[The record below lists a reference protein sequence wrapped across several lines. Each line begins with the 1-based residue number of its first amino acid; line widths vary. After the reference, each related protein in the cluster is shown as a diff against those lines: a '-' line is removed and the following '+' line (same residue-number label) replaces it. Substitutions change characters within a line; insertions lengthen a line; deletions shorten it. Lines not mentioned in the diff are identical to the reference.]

1 MEGRSVLNV
10 NTQEYR
16 FEISKLDH
24 TKASIKAQL
33 EALELSHMAKAD
45 EIVALKR
52 ELREES
58 NHQVGDLYSA
68 DGFADFVEMSQF
80 SNPITQ
86 KVDEYEKEIE
96 RIDILE
102 KMLNSPYFARLGFKY
117 EDEAEFED
125 VYIGRASVMDDATK
139 HFEVYDWRAPIASLY
154 YRFGTGKV
162 HYDAPMGKIDGEVN
176 LKRQFEIKQG
186 HLNYFFD
193 AEVGILDEFLRRLL
207 SQNASP
213 KMKTIVETIQM
224 DQDVIIRDLK
234 KDLII
239 VQGVAGSGKTSV
251 ALHRVA
257 YLMYHGLSYP
267 LSPNNIVILSPNTLF
282 EQSIS
287 NVLPELGEKNVASYT
302 FEELFPFGALKGHL
316 QTKNQYLESILS
328 PEKRFSIP
336 LMKSSMA
343 FKGSSPYVGI
353 MKALVTDINK
363 IVKAM
368 ERVYNRDKIIE
379 RTLTEQYKKMY
390 SDRSY
395 FKKLAKESML
405 PEDIDAII
413 SYTDAHLSKDR
424 TLYEDAIALNYCYL
438 LLLGGSE
445 MSHIRHIHLI
455 KQVVIDEAQDYSEI
469 QFEILNLLFPRA
481 RFTVLGDINQTI
493 GKQESL
499 ALYERFMTILDK
511 SNASLVTLN
520 KSFRNTSEI
529 LAFSTQFLQ
538 EEAEIQSFNRSGEAP
553 SVISAEHSDALNQK
567 ILEEIQYS
575 KEKQYQSIAL
585 ICKNAKDAA
594 QLYESLKSKIDIK
607 LIDEECLTEAKGTFI
622 IPITLSKGLE
632 FDAVLIYGVD
642 ATRYHSE
649 EDKRL
654 LYIASTRA
662 LHRLNLFYH
671 GKRSP
676 LL

>member
-1 MEGRSVLNV
+1 LNV
-10 NTQEYR
+10 NSQEKH
-16 FEISKLDH
+16 FEMSKLDH
-24 TKASIKAQL
+24 TKTIIEKQL
-33 EALELSHMAKAD
+33 VALQLSHSTKAE
-45 EIVALKR
+45 EIIALKR
-52 ELREES
+52 ELREEG

-80 SNPITQ
+80 ANPISQ
-86 KVDEYEKEIE
+86 KIDEFEKEIE
-96 RIDILE
+96 RIDNLE
-102 KMLNSPYFARLGFKY
+102 KMLKSPYFARLGFKY
-117 EDEAEFED
+117 EDEATFED
-125 VYIGRASVMDDATK
+125 VYIGRSSVMDDETNQ
-139 HFEVYDWRAPIASLY
+139 FVVYDWRAPIASIY

-162 HYDAPMGKIDGEVN
+162 HYEAPMGKIDGEVN
-176 LKRQFEIKQG
+176 LKRQFEIKNG
-186 HLNYFFD
+186 DLNYFFD

-234 KDLII
+234 RDLII

-302 FEELFPFGALKGHL
+302 FEELFPFGALKGKI

-328 PEKRFSIP
+328 PERRVTHQ

-343 FKGSSPYVGI
+343 FKGSSIYVGI
-353 MKALVTDINK
+353 LKVLVTDISQK
-363 IVKAM
+363 IKAM
-368 ERVYNRDKIIE
+368 GRVYHIDKVIE
-379 RTLTEQYKKMY
+379 RTLVEQYKLMF
-390 SDRSY
+390 SDAKY
-395 FKKLAKESML
+395 FKQLTKGFEVPK
-405 PEDIDAII
+405 DIDAIVA
-413 SYTDAHLSKDR
+413 YTHEHLNKDIF
-424 TLYEDAIALNYCYL
+424 LYEDTIALNYAFIKL
-438 LLLGGSE
+438 QKSSE
-445 MSHIRHIHLI
+445 FSHIHLINQI
-455 KQVVIDEAQDYSEI
+455 KQVVIDEAQDYSEL

-493 GKQESL
+493 GKQETL
-499 ALYERFMTILDK
+499 KLYERFMEILDK
-511 SNASLVTLN
+511 KNASLVTLN

-529 LAFSTQFLQ
+529 MAFSTQFLQ
-538 EEAEIQSFNRSGEAP
+538 ETLDIQSFNRKGEAP
-553 SVISAEHSDALNQK
+553 QIVSVENN
-567 ILEEIQYS
+567 EELI
-575 KEKQYQSIAL
+575 KAIVNEIKHCEEKQYQSVAL
-585 ICKNAKDAA
+585 ICKNSKDASA
-594 QLYESLKSKIDIK
+594 LYEVLSDKVGIK
-607 LIDEECLTEAKGTFI
+607 LIDEESLTEARGVFI

-642 ATRYHSE
+642 ASRYSTE

-662 LHRLNLFYH
+662 LHRLNLFH
-671 GKRSP
+671 QGIRSP
-676 LL
+676 LI